1 MRQTA
6 SETVMMGM
14 TMISREQQENNRLA
28 WAKRFQS
35 FARLFWHEARG
46 LIDHETGELL
56 STPKPGW
63 DGFSGY
69 ADLQAKKYYA
79 RARVALGSDDEDEKL
94 W

>member
-1 MRQTA
+1 
-6 SETVMMGM
+6 MGM
-14 TMISREQQENNRLA
+14 TMISREQQEANRLA

-46 LIDHETGELL
+46 LIDHETGKLL
-56 STPKPGW
+56 DEPLPGW

-69 ADLQAKKYYA
+69 CDLQAKNYY
-79 RARVALGSDDEDEKL
+79 RKARVALNIDGDDEKL